1 MQRNDDVLEE
11 DNVLVSQRNSESTND
26 TRQNVEKLGGTV
38 ELVVLVNKCKEA
50 LVDGLSN
57 HFSSWNKLG
66 VQLVKNVFEVVTFDR
81 LLRVKQLE
89 EFLNELR
96 SNVDLERSYFDG
108 FVDNELQEKL
118 INSLQ
123 MRPGRVD
130 LILSLDA
137 RFRKIKIGLL
147 DVWQRSKDIFLDHG
161 HDIVEVRN
169 DQTDDCLLVLQVLLD
184 LIDRVKPLS
193 FALYILGLVLVV
205 VVLLAD
211 QQLLLEALLIVMLSL
226 RYALSACSLV
236 SSTRRQVLACG
247 TGALSLSGILLV
259 VFRKML
265 THFLMTI
272 FSSK

>member
-137 RFRKIKIGLL
+137 RFRKIKIGLF

-236 SSTRRQVLACG
+236 SSTRRLVLACG

-259 VFRKML
+259 VFGKML

>member
-1 MQRNDDVLEE
+1 M
-11 DNVLVSQRNSESTND
+11 
-26 TRQNVEKLGGTV
+26 
-38 ELVVLVNKCKEA
+38 
-50 LVDGLSN
+50 
-57 HFSSWNKLG
+57 
-66 VQLVKNVFEVVTFDR
+66 KNVFEVVTFDR

-89 EFLNELR
+89 EFLNKLR

-161 HDIVEVRN
+161 HDIVEVRY

-211 QQLLLEALLIVMLSL
+211 
-226 RYALSACSLV
+226 
-236 SSTRRQVLACG
+236 
-247 TGALSLSGILLV
+247 
-259 VFRKML
+259 
-265 THFLMTI
+265 
-272 FSSK
+272 